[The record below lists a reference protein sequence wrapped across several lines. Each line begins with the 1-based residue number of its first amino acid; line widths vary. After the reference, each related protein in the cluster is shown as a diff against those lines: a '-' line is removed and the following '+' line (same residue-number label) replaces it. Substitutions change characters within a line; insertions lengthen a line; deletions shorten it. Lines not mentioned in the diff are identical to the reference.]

1 MTSGADFG
9 SLKAAL
15 TRWARVSIGMYSTST
30 LVPLWAFSKA
40 VTTESTTFAFGSLPT
55 SWKSHTRRVPLWSSL
70 SEDELSEVWGAQP
83 HDDSGSRQEYG
94 ESGGE
99 LHGAFLRESGRALQ
113 HMQWAFRSAQHH
125 GD

>member
-30 LVPLWAFSKA
+30 LVPLWAFSKSA
-40 VTTESTTFAFGSLPT
+40 TTESTTLAFGSLPT
-55 SWKSHTRRVPLWSSL
+55 SWKSHTRRVPLWSSF

-83 HDDSGSRQEYG
+83 ATTAAAATSTAN
-94 ESGGE
+94 
-99 LHGAFLRESGRALQ
+99 LGASFMERSSVRALQ